1 MRSDKR
7 GLRGAIESI
16 PDAAPAGVYFSQFGE
31 DVVLWHYL
39 QHVKGGFYVDV
50 GAHDPYRFSN
60 TYLLYKY
67 RGWSGINID
76 LDERSVRAFAGS
88 RPTDTNLQIGVSDY
102 VGALSATRF
111 ADGAIN
117 SADSQMLARH
127 GKQKVLGVSEIAV
140 TTLAA
145 VLGTHIPPD
154 RQCVDLLSIDVEG
167 LDLAVLSGNDWAR
180 FRPRYIAVEDH
191 KMNLAKAEQSEIFQ
205 FLDAKGYRLKS
216 HLVVTSIYLLR

>member
-102 VGALSATRF
+102 V
-111 ADGAIN
+111 
-117 SADSQMLARH
+117 
-127 GKQKVLGVSEIAV
+127 
-140 TTLAA
+140 
-145 VLGTHIPPD
+145 
-154 RQCVDLLSIDVEG
+154 
-167 LDLAVLSGNDWAR
+167 
-180 FRPRYIAVEDH
+180 
-191 KMNLAKAEQSEIFQ
+191 
-205 FLDAKGYRLKS
+205 
-216 HLVVTSIYLLR
+216 